1 MKKLSICLSILAAT
15 LVVAG
20 TASAAP
26 VVLNGSFESP
36 DISSGSISNG
46 GTNWTPSSTT
56 GVFLID
62 NASGAGVTPFGSQ
75 FVALNSGQSDS
86 QTISGFNLG
95 QIYTFDLYFA
105 DLFNGANPSLTVTL
119 SGVISLNQT
128 FTAPVGG
135 GYGNSAIPFTH
146 VTLTLPALTL
156 NGSIT
161 LTLTDSTQQ
170 LPGRLRGPGNCR
182 LRGAQTPLLTGVG
195 GYRLATLSPLCS
207 TESEAGVVVS
217 GFRGITSWNPW
228 ASSLP
233 SGAQQAAWTNNNS
246 PVVLRP
252 AKVRKKIMGSYGEEG
267 LSVFGSEVKL

>member
-36 DISSGSISNG
+36 DITSGSIANG

-56 GVFLID
+56 GVFLFD
-62 NASGAGVTPFGSQ
+62 NASGAGTTPFGSQ

-86 QTISGFNLG
+86 QTIPGFNLG

-105 DLFNGANPSLTVTL
+105 DLFGGANPSVTVTL
-119 SGVISLNQT
+119 SGVISLSQT

-135 GYGNSAIPFTH
+135 NYGNSAIPFTH

-161 LTLTDSTQQ
+161 LTIADSTPDGSIAIDNVSVIPEPSSF
-170 LPGRLRGPGNCR
+170 LAAFVGL
-182 LRGAQTPLLTGVG
+182 GAA
-195 GYRLATLSPLCS
+195 GYA
-207 TESEAGVVVS
+207 
-217 GFRGITSWNPW
+217 
-228 ASSLP
+228 
-233 SGAQQAAWTNNNS
+233 
-246 PVVLRP
+246 
-252 AKVRKKIMGSYGEEG
+252 VRKRRP
-267 LSVFGSEVKL
+267 